1 MARHDAGYKL
11 LFSHAAVVADLLRG
25 FVRED
30 WVKEVDFQTLERVEG
45 SYVHENLR
53 TRESDML
60 WKVQWQGRSLYVYI
74 LLEFQS
80 SVDPHMALRVL
91 GYQVLLYQDL
101 LKQKAFTPSGKL
113 PPVFILVL
121 YNGNRPWKA
130 ASDVAELI
138 EAVPGGLE
146 AYRPHLRYALL
157 DESQIPEMELESERN
172 LAVALFRLEK
182 SRNLGALRR
191 EVGRMAAVP
200 GLDDGLRRSVHTW
213 LTQVLLPA
221 KFPRVPL
228 AEAGSLEEVHTMLAE
243 RVMEWT
249 QEWKKEGLE
258 EGLQKGLQ
266 KGRQDFLLSQMEE
279 RFGPLPMAL
288 RRRVEE
294 IQDPEELKKIGK
306 RLLAA
311 SSLDDLGL

>member
-45 SYVHENLR
+45 SYVHESLR
-53 TRESDML
+53 ARESDML
-60 WKVQWQGRSLYVYI
+60 WKVRWRDRFLYVYI

-91 GYQVLLYQDL
+91 EYQVLLYQDL

-121 YNGNRPWKA
+121 YNGKRPWQA
-130 ASDVAELI
+130 ASDVADLI

-172 LAVALFRLEK
+172 LAAALFRLEK
-182 SRNLGALRR
+182 SRDLEALKQ
-191 EVGRMAAVP
+191 EVGRLTAVP
-200 GLDDGLRRSVHTW
+200 ELDDSLRRSVRSW
-213 LTQVLLPA
+213 LTQVLIPA
-221 KFPRVPL
+221 KFPGVSL
-228 AEAGSLEEVHTMLAE
+228 AETGSLEEIHTMLAE

-258 EGLQKGLQ
+258 EGLQQGRQ
-266 KGRQDFLLSQMEE
+266 QGRQDFLLSQIEE
-279 RFGPLPMAL
+279 RFGPLPHTL
-288 RRRVEE
+288 RHRIESIR
-294 IQDPEELKKIGK
+294 DPEELKKIGR
-306 RLLAA
+306 RLFAA